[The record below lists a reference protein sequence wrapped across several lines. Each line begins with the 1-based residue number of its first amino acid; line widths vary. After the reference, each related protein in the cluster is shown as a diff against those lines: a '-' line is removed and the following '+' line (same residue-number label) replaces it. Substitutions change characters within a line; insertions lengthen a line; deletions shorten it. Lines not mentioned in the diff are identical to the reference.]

1 MAKQISHANNAFT
14 LIELLVVISIIAML
28 IALLLPALQSAREA
42 GNVAQ
47 CLSNSK
53 TFGNLLQTYLNDND
67 DTFPAGPWGQGTAK
81 ESSWVQEF
89 ARYMGLDWRPD
100 WNGPWRGEVGTTTK
114 AWFCPSALDP
124 RFLKKPGVPDDR
136 WEHPQSM
143 YVGYGMNSPNIHAYT
158 PNRPNTNLNWT
169 REPWRMSQVFHPST
183 TLGLAELWV
192 GHGSVYAPYG
202 PASDQSGEFGYLD
215 FDYDEDGYLDTSTF
229 MVTDRRYPT
238 HFYNNFGARHPGR
251 TGNITFLD
259 GHAANWKVTEVMA
272 PPGYDTGKF
281 SGRRPR
287 PNQNK
292 FLNRDNNDLWGS
304 IIPYTY
310 WNK

>member
-1 MAKQISHANNAFT
+1 MAKEFHWQ
-14 LIELLVVISIIAML
+14 
-28 IALLLPALQSAREA
+28 
-42 GNVAQ
+42 
-47 CLSNSK
+47 
-53 TFGNLLQTYLNDND
+53 
-67 DTFPAGPWGQGTAK
+67 
-81 ESSWVQEF
+81 QEF
-89 ARYMGLDWRPD
+89 ARYMGLDW
-100 WNGPWRGEVGTTTK
+100 WQRGGSTVYEMGATTQ
-114 AWFCPSALDP
+114 AWMCPSALDP
-124 RFLKKPGVPDDR
+124 QFLKRPQNAPDNRYNNPD
-136 WEHPQSM
+136 HM
-143 YVGYGMNSPNIHAYT
+143 YVGYGMNAPNIHTYA

-192 GHGSVYAPYG
+192 GRGSVFAPYG

-238 HFYNNFGARHPGR
+238 HYYNNFGARHPGR

-272 PPGYDTGKF
+272 SPGYDTGKF

-287 PNQNK
+287 PNPH
-292 FLNRDNNDLWGS
+292 NRDNNDLWGS

>member
-1 MAKQISHANNAFT
+1 MAKEFNW
-14 LIELLVVISIIAML
+14 
-28 IALLLPALQSAREA
+28 R
-42 GNVAQ
+42 
-47 CLSNSK
+47 
-53 TFGNLLQTYLNDND
+53 
-67 DTFPAGPWGQGTAK
+67 
-81 ESSWVQEF
+81 QEF
-89 ARYMGLDWRPD
+89 ARYMGLDWRQQSD
-100 WNGPWRGEVGTTTK
+100 WSGEVGTTTK
-114 AWFCPSALDP
+114 AWICPSALDP
-124 RFLKKPGVPDDR
+124 QFLKRPQNAPDGRYNNPD
-136 WEHPQSM
+136 HM
-143 YVGYGMNSPNIHAYT
+143 YVGYGLNAPNIFTYT

-192 GHGSVYAPYG
+192 GHGAVYAPYG

-251 TGNITFLD
+251 TGNITFLA